1 MSIMILFLKKPKS
14 QSFALFSVKI
24 IPEVCCAVNAG
35 FYRVQKSN
43 INYCIMPVFSLCC
56 VNQQAG
62 TKTKSSDYAEYDYF
76 TELTGW
82 HKISKFGRCTLS

>member
-1 MSIMILFLKKPKS
+1 
-14 QSFALFSVKI
+14 
-24 IPEVCCAVNAG
+24 
-35 FYRVQKSN
+35 
-43 INYCIMPVFSLCC
+43 MPVFSLCC

-82 HKISKFGRCTLS
+82 HKIKKFGRCNLSQKTIFNVKNPLNLL